1 MGYELFIFIGYYF
14 SLWTQLQEHQPK
26 RKVISEVQNCLNYLF
41 IRKVCSDTLC
51 QINSGKVN
59 WVSFD
64 YKLKSCT
71 VDHVANVVC
80 RIYFNF

>member
-1 MGYELFIFIGYYF
+1 ML
-14 SLWTQLQEHQPK
+14 LQEHQPK

-41 IRKVCSDTLC
+41 IIIRKVYSDKLC
-51 QINSGKVN
+51 KINSGTFIKKIN

-64 YKLKSCT
+64 YKLKNCT

-80 RIYFNF
+80 